1 MPVVRFPNP
10 EQTDENGIVGWGADL
25 HPLTLESAY
34 KMGIF
39 PWPMEETGL
48 IPWFCPKE
56 RAILEYS
63 KLHLSRS
70 LQKELKKNK
79 YRYSVDEA
87 FPEVIRECAK
97 CKRKGQRGT
106 WITEEMIDS
115 YVALHKRKSAH
126 SVEVWEGEK
135 LVGGIYGVSAGGYFS
150 GESMF
155 HKKPNTSK
163 FALIYLMKVL
173 HEKGLN
179 WLDIQVMTPHMKIM
193 GARNISRKEFL
204 KKIAIADKHF
214 TL

>member
-25 HPLTLESAY
+25 HPVTLESAY

-39 PWPMEETGL
+39 PWPLDETGL

-56 RAILEYS
+56 RAILEYP
-63 KLHLSRS
+63 KLHISRS

-79 YRYSVDEA
+79 YRFTVNQAFSKVIEA
-87 FPEVIRECAK
+87 CAK
-97 CKRKGQRGT
+97 TKRKDQPGT
-106 WITEEMIDS
+106 WITPEMIDS
-115 YVALHKRKSAH
+115 YIQMHKRGTAH

-135 LVGGIYGVSAGGYFS
+135 LVGGIYGVSVGGYFS

-155 HKKPNTSK
+155 RKKPNTSK
-163 FALIYLMKVL
+163 FALIHLMNHL
-173 HEKGLN
+173 HEKGLD
-179 WLDIQVMTPHMKIM
+179 WLDIQVMTPHMKVM

-204 KKIAIADKHF
+204 KKIVLAKNISI
-214 TL
+214 